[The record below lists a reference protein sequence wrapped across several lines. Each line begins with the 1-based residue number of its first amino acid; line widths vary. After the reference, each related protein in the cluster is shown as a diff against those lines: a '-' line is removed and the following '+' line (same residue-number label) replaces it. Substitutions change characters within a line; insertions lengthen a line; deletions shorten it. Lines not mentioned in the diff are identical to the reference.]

1 MRQVIKTKVEE
12 FGPFIRHW
20 RFYDDGA
27 WALRRVKSDK
37 TVKTIFTDGKGHWF
51 EKNLESG
58 WDRYININAGFERER
73 DIRTGEVRWYGPGRQ
88 LLGAVLMSGDA
99 TLDAAN

>member
-27 WALRRVKSDK
+27 WALRSVKSDK

-51 EKNLESG
+51 EKHLESG
-58 WDRYININAGFERER
+58 WDIYININVNSQNNIIVARMRGF
-73 DIRTGEVRWYGPGRQ
+73 ISVAKSKQG
-88 LLGAVLMSGDA
+88 
-99 TLDAAN
+99 